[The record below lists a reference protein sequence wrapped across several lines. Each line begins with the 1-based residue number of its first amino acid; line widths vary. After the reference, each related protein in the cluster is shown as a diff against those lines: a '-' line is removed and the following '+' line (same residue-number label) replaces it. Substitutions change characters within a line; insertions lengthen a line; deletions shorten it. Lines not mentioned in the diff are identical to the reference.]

1 MPLNEVNWLAAIIS
15 ALVGYGLGA
24 AWYMSL
30 AKPWMAAV
38 GLSEE
43 DIKGPDGKQS
53 PMPFVIAAIAN
64 LVIAALLYGVLVH
77 VGDFSVRRGLMS
89 GLMIWLGFVA
99 TTQAVNYA
107 YQMRPLRL
115 WVIDTGYWLI
125 NLTAQGAIL
134 GWFGEG

>member
-24 AWYMSL
+24 VWYMSL

-38 GLSEE
+38 GLTEA
-43 DIKGPDGKQS
+43 DIKGKDGKQN

-64 LVIAALLYGVLVH
+64 LVMAALLYGILVH

-89 GLMIWLGFVA
+89 GLMIWIGFVA

-107 YQMRPLRL
+107 YQMRPFRL
-115 WVIDTGYWLI
+115 WAIDSGYWLI
-125 NLTAQGAIL
+125 NLMAQGAIL